1 MWNKIYLAVL
11 AVAVVVTSF
20 FFIYSHSWFGSIG
33 DPKHALEGFEY
44 YAGWGST
51 FLWISTAILL
61 ILANIILWN
70 SRRAW
75 AMWTSFGYFAI
86 FVVLRFFW
94 LEKAR
99 YNFQNSDSFF
109 FTPIV
114 GVVLIIAFGAIV
126 FFNQFLN
133 LRLSE
138 KMYPPKETE
147 ADLQN
152 AEEEISNEKDV

>member
-11 AVAVVVTSF
+11 AVAVVTMSF
-20 FFIYSHSWFGSIG
+20 FVFYSHSWFGSIG
-33 DPKHALEGFEY
+33 NPKDALAGFEY
-44 YAGWGST
+44 YAGLGST

-75 AMWTSFGYFAI
+75 AMWTSFAYFAFFI
-86 FVVLRFFW
+86 ILRYFW

-109 FTPIV
+109 LTPIF
-114 GVVLIIAFGAIV
+114 GVILIVALGAIV
-126 FFNQFLN
+126 FFNQFMS
-133 LRLSE
+133 LRLNE
-138 KMYPPKETE
+138 KMYPPIETE

-152 AEEEISNEKDV
+152 VEEEPANEKDV